1 MCAHSASC
9 KDLRNSQLSASLEH
23 LFAQRNIDS
32 SYHTVGCGGWKRR
45 IRSSRSSQDTR
56 FAVSLGFLKP
66 CSRQAGRQ
74 TGNPLQGHS
83 ERKPRLWEVALPSHC
98 EYAVSRSPHKTRST
112 LGLQG
117 LGLPHFSCEH
127 SSSAY
132 GPLHWSRRRLGILW
146 P

>member
-74 TGNPLQGHS
+74 ADRQSITGSL
-83 ERKPRLWEVALPSHC
+83 RKEAQALGGGTPI
-98 EYAVSRSPHKTRST
+98 T
-112 LGLQG
+112 L
-117 LGLPHFSCEH
+117 
-127 SSSAY
+127 
-132 GPLHWSRRRLGILW
+132 
-146 P
+146 